1 MQQYRF
7 SLQFYIG
14 IVLIILSLIIG
25 NVTKVFILLYFN
37 DPDIRW
43 ISLII
48 YVLSWP
54 ILIVGAWWAGR
65 ETYQALKRYFSY
77 RFYHQHLKEGTKR
90 VYHRTQEL
98 KEKVRRRMHRGKRIA
113 RMEKESLNNPE
124 DNINKKY

>member
-1 MQQYRF
+1 MPQYRF
-7 SLQFYIG
+7 SLQFYMG

-77 RFYHQHLKEGTKR
+77 RFYHQHLKEGTKK

-98 KEKVRRRMHRGKRIA
+98 KERVKQKMHPRRRASGLEGEH
-113 RMEKESLNNPE
+113 LNKLE
-124 DNINKKY
+124 R